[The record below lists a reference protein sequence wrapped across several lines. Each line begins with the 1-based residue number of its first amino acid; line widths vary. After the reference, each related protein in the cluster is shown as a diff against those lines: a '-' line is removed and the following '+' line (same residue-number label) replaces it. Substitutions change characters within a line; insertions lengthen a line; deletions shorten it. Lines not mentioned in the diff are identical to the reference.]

1 MKFYFAICSPISS
14 PYIDS
19 TRHLSST
26 GCLKVADLNL
36 APRKASLTV
45 NTQAFFRSKKVFK
58 SDNLVRSA
66 TTTAAP
72 PINQLSSLSID
83 IPILSRSENCVIDS
97 QCAPFEVNLDKSGF
111 NYLRDST
118 KSEENILNYS
128 KCISLSENSL
138 NASKCSSSKDIY
150 SSHDSDS
157 TDFIKSG
164 ENVSQFE
171 YSSKSESDISNH
183 RVSLPE
189 DELLRVNF
197 IFFLIV
203 LLQIGFF
210 FSQIP
215 FCNFLTFCF
224 IEVFLLFLCS

>member
-1 MKFYFAICSPISS
+1 MVFSHAFFCLSS
-14 PYIDS
+14 PYIIS
-19 TRHLSST
+19 AKSLPNTT
-26 GCLKVADLNL
+26 CLKAIDLNL
-36 APRKASLTV
+36 VPRKSSLTV
-45 NTQAFFRSKKVFK
+45 GNQAFFRSKKAFK
-58 SDNLVRSA
+58 SEHLVRSA
-66 TTTAAP
+66 TTTTEL
-72 PINQLSSLSID
+72 PISPLGSLSID
-83 IPILSRSENCVIDS
+83 IPTTLSRSENCVIDS
-97 QCAPFEVNLDKSGF
+97 KSAFDVNLDKSGLH
-111 NYLRDST
+111 YLRDSV

-189 DELLRVNF
+189 DELLKVIASTAPRSRCKF
-197 IFFLIV
+197 SFYTFPLIFFFPSRV
-203 LLQIGFF
+203 C
-210 FSQIP
+210 P
-215 FCNFLTFCF
+215 FCRRKLEN
-224 IEVFLLFLCS
+224 